1 MGGHRRGKVG
11 LNWEQRKKNG
21 FTHSAVPKKCVL
33 AAAAFCFAKKKVLE
47 FWDRSE
53 IQKDGDPEEG

>member
-11 LNWEQRKKNG
+11 LNWEQRTKNG

-33 AAAAFCFAKKKVLE
+33 AAAAFCFSKKKVLE
-47 FWDRSE
+47 ILGWFRNSKE
-53 IQKDGDPEEG
+53 QG